1 MLLLGTLLS
10 GVFFAAARVLSAAD
24 PAPSATLQGGVAAV
38 EIGVKSEAMGRS
50 MPALVLLPPSYAR
63 RPAARYPVL
72 YLLHCAGGD
81 YRMWVQGTGLI
92 RELASRELI
101 VVCPEGTPL
110 GWYLDSPV
118 RPRSAVETHLV
129 RELIPQI
136 DREFRTLAAR
146 SGRAIGGYSMG
157 GHGAITLAAKHPDLF
172 ASAGSLG
179 GILDL
184 PRWPGQWG
192 LDAVLGPLATG
203 REVWIAHSAM
213 GLSGRFAKE
222 AAGMKLLIDCGL
234 DDFALPENRAFHRRL
249 GVLGVPH
256 VYRERE
262 GGHELMYGAQH
273 LPEHLDFHLAAL
285 KEAASAPPATA
296 PVTGYFTH
304 PAFLKHRTGEGH
316 PERPE
321 RLTAIE
327 TALKQN
333 GIWDRL
339 AHPVPAPASLATL
352 QLVHDADYI
361 ATARRDIEAGRTT
374 LSTGDTMVSPESW
387 DAAILAAG
395 AVCDAVDAVLAGKLR
410 NAFCAVRPP
419 GHHACP
425 ARGMGFCVF
434 NNIAIGARHALRAR
448 GIDRVLVID
457 WDVHHG
463 NGTQDAFWTDGS
475 VLQFH
480 TQQVGIYPGSG
491 KREERGAGAAE
502 GRILNFPIEFDSG
515 IEVFAKLYTE
525 RLAPAA
531 RAFKPQLILVSAGY
545 DSHADDP
552 LGGLALR
559 SEDFGRLTRM
569 VLDLADELCQGR
581 VVIALEGGYDLN
593 ALGASATATI
603 AELDARGRAVQL
615 KSVTHNPP
623 VATAE
628 QPMEKTR

>member
-1 MLLLGTLLS
+1 VARYRCAILLL
-10 GVFFAAARVLSAAD
+10 AAACLLPAAEPLSPKAL
-24 PAPSATLQGGVAAV
+24 PGGVSAV
-38 EIGVKSEAMGRS
+38 ELAIESEAMGES
-50 MPALVLLPPSYAR
+50 MPALVLLPPSYAQ

-81 YRMWVQGTGLI
+81 YRMWAQGTVLI

-118 RPRSAVETHLV
+118 RPQSAVETHLV
-129 RELIPQI
+129 RELIPRI

-146 SGRAIGGYSMG
+146 SGRAIGGFSMG

-172 ASAGSLG
+172 ASAGSFG

-184 PRWPGQWG
+184 PRWPGHWG
-192 LDAVLGPLATG
+192 LDVVLGPLATN
-203 REVWIAHSAM
+203 REAWIAQSAM
-213 GLSGRFAKE
+213 GMAGRFAKE

-234 DDFALPENRAFHRRL
+234 DDFALPENRAFHQRL

-256 VYRERE
+256 VYRERA
-262 GGHELMYGAQH
+262 GGHELDYCSRH
-273 LPEHLDFHLAAL
+273 LPAHLDFHLAAL
-285 KEAASAPPATA
+285 NEAAAATA
-296 PVTGYFTH
+296 TGYFTH

-316 PERPE
+316 PERPA

-327 TALKQN
+327 TALKQK
-333 GIWDRL
+333 GLWDRL

-352 QLVHDADYI
+352 QLVHDAEYI
-361 ATARRDIEAGRTT
+361 ATARKDIEAGRAA
-374 LSTGDTMVSPESW
+374 LSTGDTSVSPESW
-387 DAAILAAG
+387 DAALLAAG
-395 AVCDAVDAVLAGKLR
+395 AVCDAVDAVLTGKLR

-419 GHHACP
+419 GHHATP
-425 ARGMGFCVF
+425 ALGMGFCVF
-434 NNIAIGARHALRAR
+434 NNVAIGARHALRAR
-448 GIDRVLVID
+448 GLDRVLVID

-463 NGTQDAFWTDGS
+463 NGTQDAFWTDPA

-480 TQQVGIYPGSG
+480 TQQKGIYPGSG
-491 KREERGAGAAE
+491 KEGERGAGEAE
-502 GRILNFPIEFDSG
+502 GRILNVPLDRGSG

-552 LGGLALR
+552 LGGLGLQT
-559 SEDFGRLTRM
+559 EDFGRLTRM

-593 ALGASATATI
+593 ALGASAAATI
-603 AELDARGRAVQL
+603 AELESRSRAVQL
-615 KSVTHNPP
+615 KDRTPSLP
-623 VATAE
+623 ATTTK

>member
-1 MLLLGTLLS
+1 VARYRCAILLL
-10 GVFFAAARVLSAAD
+10 AAACLLPAAEPLSPKAL
-24 PAPSATLQGGVAAV
+24 PGGVSAV
-38 EIGVKSEAMGRS
+38 ELAIESEAMGES
-50 MPALVLLPPSYAR
+50 MPALVLLPPSYAQ

-81 YRMWVQGTGLI
+81 YRMWAQGTVLI

-118 RPRSAVETHLV
+118 RPQSAVETHLV
-129 RELIPQI
+129 RELIPRI

-146 SGRAIGGYSMG
+146 SGRAIGGFSMG

-172 ASAGSLG
+172 ASAGSFG

-184 PRWPGQWG
+184 PRWPGHWG
-192 LDAVLGPLATG
+192 LDVVLGPLATN
-203 REVWIAHSAM
+203 REAWIAQSAM
-213 GLSGRFAKE
+213 GMAGRFAKE

-234 DDFALPENRAFHRRL
+234 DDFALPENRAFHQRL

-256 VYRERE
+256 VYRERA
-262 GGHELMYGAQH
+262 GGHELDYCSRH
-273 LPEHLDFHLAAL
+273 LPAHLDFHLAAL
-285 KEAASAPPATA
+285 NEAAAATA
-296 PVTGYFTH
+296 TGYFTH

-316 PERPE
+316 PERPA

-327 TALKQN
+327 TALKQK
-333 GIWDRL
+333 GLWDRL

-352 QLVHDADYI
+352 QLVHDAEYI
-361 ATARRDIEAGRTT
+361 ATARKDIEAGRAA
-374 LSTGDTMVSPESW
+374 LSTGDTSVSPESW
-387 DAAILAAG
+387 DAALLAAG
-395 AVCDAVDAVLAGKLR
+395 AVCDAVDAVLTGKLR

-419 GHHACP
+419 GHHATP
-425 ARGMGFCVF
+425 ALGMGFCVF
-434 NNIAIGARHALRAR
+434 NNVAIGARHALRAR
-448 GIDRVLVID
+448 GLDRVLVID

-463 NGTQDAFWTDGS
+463 NGTQDAFWTDPA

-480 TQQVGIYPGSG
+480 TQQKGIYPGSG
-491 KREERGAGAAE
+491 KEGERGAGEAE
-502 GRILNFPIEFDSG
+502 GRILNVPLDRGSS

-552 LGGLALR
+552 LGGLGLQT
-559 SEDFGRLTRM
+559 EDFGRLTRM

-593 ALGASATATI
+593 ALGASAAATI
-603 AELDARGRAVQL
+603 AELESRSRAVQL
-615 KSVTHNPP
+615 KDRTPSLP
-623 VATAE
+623 ATTTK